1 MAEYRL
7 AGAFYV
13 SLFRGVRRSD
23 RLAHLGDLM
32 CPLRRIHRSRP
43 YHADAANTEHDEC
56 LLRHLFPA
64 LYRDDLRDSLGARV
78 SLRDRTRLCRSGGH
92 EVHHS
97 WSDHPG
103 NVLALCAVA
112 NRASFLDGR
121 ISVADGGDIQLAR
134 FHYRHLGRR
143 LRATSNGAAADHHTA
158 DLSGW
163 NLLLHQRPAADLAD
177 NRLFKPR
184 RLPDQRFPL
193 ELLRNRRRQP

>member
-1 MAEYRL
+1 MAEHRL

-13 SLFRGVRRSD
+13 SLFRGVRRGD
-23 RLAHLGDLM
+23 RLAHHGDRRR
-32 CPLRRIHRSRP
+32 PLWRIHRSRP

-64 LYRDDLRDSLGARV
+64 FYRDDLRDSLGARV
-78 SLRDRTRLCRSGGH
+78 SLRDRARLCRGGGH
-92 EVHHS
+92 EVDHS
-97 WSDHPG
+97 RSNHPG

-112 NRASFLDGR
+112 NRASLLDGG
-121 ISVADGGDIQLAR
+121 ISVADSGDIQLAR

-143 LRATSNGAAADHHTA
+143 LRAASNGSAADHHTA

-163 NLLLHQRPAADLAD
+163 NLLLYQRPSADLAD
-177 NRLFKPR
+177 NRTVQPR

-193 ELLRNRRRQP
+193 ELLRNR